1 MTALILNTVQYILS
15 GQIVNAF
22 KIWYPLLKVQRE
34 KITVNKAAILELK
47 DSQRSHISGKKYYSK
62 QVHEEM

>member
-1 MTALILNTVQYILS
+1 MTVIIVNTVQYTLS

-22 KIWYPLLKVQRE
+22 KIRYPILKVQRE

-47 DSQRSHISGKKYYSK
+47 DSQISHISGKKI
-62 QVHEEM
+62 